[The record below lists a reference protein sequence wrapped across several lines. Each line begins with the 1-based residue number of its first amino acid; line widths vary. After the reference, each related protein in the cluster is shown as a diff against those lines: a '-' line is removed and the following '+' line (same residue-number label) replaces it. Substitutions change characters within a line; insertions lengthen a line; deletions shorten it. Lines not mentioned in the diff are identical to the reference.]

1 MPEED
6 VVLRFSQQ
14 GAAEVVRSVEQV
26 QAAFRHL
33 GGPGSPSVGFV
44 QMMSRETP
52 GAIRQTQALGQS
64 ITTVGGQF
72 RLTGRII
79 GGLAGTMAGEL
90 TPALGKVGSGLA
102 SAAGTALM
110 LGGALGVTLA
120 AVQLITGAI
129 TDWVNK
135 SKEAEEFQIRL
146 TRAFKTFDVG
156 TVLGQID
163 KLSVEMAKSGGNTE
177 ENRQKMQQLQE
188 TFAHV
193 WKAAEEPKLLREQQ
207 VARLGVTKQQVQ
219 AEIEQAAAARDQAT
233 TEADRSRATE
243 QMTEALQRQ
252 IQVVRELAAAQ
263 AEAETQAAQQRAA
276 QLRLLPGGE
285 AAAQLVEQTAQ
296 ARAAAARAAGEVE
309 AGGLAFGFQQR
320 EAQFRTQQAQAAM
333 EQGLAL
339 QRTENE
345 RRQTLMQSARTRE
358 LADLEVSNR
367 DARTMAED
375 RARVEERYIVA
386 TRDARMAAIAQEH
399 QALQAF
405 GAQYPQVREIQE
417 QVDRQLM
424 DLQRQRLQ
432 AEVEADN
439 AIIQQ
444 RQQMIQKLRDLA
456 VQEAAIGGDV
466 RQQAAARLQ
475 QRGVTRVTREQ
486 VEAEVGT
493 MRGEAA
499 GVVGAYRAGAAVDP
513 AQLQQ
518 ALQVAGLFARMV
530 QQGTT
535 APMAMGQELAQA
547 QAGLAGRA
555 APTVRGGGLAG
566 IGAFDP
572 GRESFEM
579 YSARLEL
586 AAAREQQGLMQ
597 PRVTAGM
604 LRPEETM
611 RLDQS
616 MKQVEES
623 GNRAIENVLERMP
636 PIIKDMFQRFVDEFV
651 RRVEQ
656 EAQRT

>member
-26 QAAFRHL
+26 QAAFRQL

-52 GAIRQTQALGQS
+52 GVTRHVQGLSTSVAAASGNFRMMS
-64 ITTVGGQF
+64 RITV
-72 RLTGRII
+72 
-79 GGLAGTMAGEL
+79 GLAGEMAGQL
-90 TPALGKVGSGLA
+90 SPALGKATQSLA
-102 SAAGTALM
+102 LGAQSAM
-110 LGGALGVTLA
+110 LFGGAVG
-120 AVQLITGAI
+120 AVIAVIDLITSKI
-129 TDWVNK
+129 SDWVQK

-156 TVLGQID
+156 TVLGQMD
-163 KLSVEMAKSGGNTE
+163 KLSVEMAKHEGNTE
-177 ENRQKMQQLQE
+177 ANRQKMLELQQ

-207 VARLGVTKQQVQ
+207 VARLGVTKQQAQ

-233 TEADRSRATE
+233 TEAERSRATE

-252 IQVVRELAAAQ
+252 IQAVHELAAARA
-263 AEAETQAAQQRAA
+263 AEETQAAQQRAA
-276 QLRLLPGGE
+276 QLRLLGREGE
-285 AAAQLVEQTAQ
+285 AGLVEQTAQ

-320 EAQFRTQQAQAAM
+320 EAQFRTQQAHAAM

-375 RARVEERYIVA
+375 RARVEERYIVQ
-386 TRDARMAAIAQEH
+386 TRDDRLAAIAQEH